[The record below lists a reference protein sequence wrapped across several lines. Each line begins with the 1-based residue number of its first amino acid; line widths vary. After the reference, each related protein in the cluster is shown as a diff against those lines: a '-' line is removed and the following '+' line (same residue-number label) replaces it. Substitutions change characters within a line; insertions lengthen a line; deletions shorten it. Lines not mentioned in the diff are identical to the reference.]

1 MDDIILDDYQKQ
13 QIIDACNQIR
23 NRSIVQEDWNFGRK
37 TPYGK
42 GVSILLYGAPGVG
55 KTMSVQIISRMLGLD
70 AYRIDLS
77 QMVSKYIGETEKN
90 LGEIFHM
97 ARNSCSI
104 LFFDEAD
111 ALFAKR
117 TEVKDSKDKYANME
131 TAYILQKMEEHD
143 GVVILASNHINNFDE
158 AFQRR
163 MQYIINIPLPGAQ
176 QRLQLWKSVFPEDAP
191 MEEGIDFEF
200 LAKQFE
206 LSGSRI
212 KSIAIG
218 AAYYAAE
225 EQCPI
230 GAIHIIRALQA
241 DMMKSRRMLSAAE
254 LGPYE
259 SLYRELEQNRREK
272 DGILMVTKKSWKSGD
287 TTGPAA
293 VSR

>member
-1 MDDIILDDYQKQ
+1 
-13 QIIDACNQIR
+13 
-23 NRSIVQEDWNFGRK
+23 
-37 TPYGK
+37 
-42 GVSILLYGAPGVG
+42 
-55 KTMSVQIISRMLGLD
+55 
-70 AYRIDLS
+70 
-77 QMVSKYIGETEKN
+77 
-90 LGEIFHM
+90 
-97 ARNSCSI
+97 
-104 LFFDEAD
+104 
-111 ALFAKR
+111 
-117 TEVKDSKDKYANME
+117 
-131 TAYILQKMEEHD
+131 MEEHD

-176 QRLQLWKSVFPEDAP
+176 QRLQLWRSVFPEDAP